1 MPRRILGSSGMNLVP
16 KALFGAFRL
25 SFGERMFAPVQLSVD
40 VVTVC
45 LGGIYLIYLL
55 NRGTYKAGA

>member
-1 MPRRILGSSGMNLVP
+1 MNLVP
-16 KALFGAFRL
+16 TALFGAFLL
-25 SFGERMFAPVQLSVD
+25 SFGDLLAQRLFAPVQLPVG

-55 NRGTYKAGA
+55 NRGTRKAGA